1 MQSSITVRLPFNYA
15 ANNQRGAVVWQD
27 NLSWREGLFSDVT
40 VGRLKGI
47 KSTTEYGPILAVYKR
62 LSAAGGN
69 DWPNLSLR
77 RIIMPASEP
86 MGVLEKLFSSFY
98 VVAVDTRLRTLSM
111 VCSFTSRKSIA
122 GSIDITVEYEVKDI
136 RLVMRV
142 ADPLLA
148 LKKRVEQTVQDVA
161 FDLGYPS
168 LTSIDIRKSLLAL
181 EVEREIGIVLYN
193 PLCGPVQWP
202 GNIQALTSQ
211 PVIDGLVNQNQEEK
225 NKYIVE
231 KLAAMGI
238 TDPFLVTSV
247 LSQSDK
253 DFQIIVQH
261 IQNYAQAQQNNA
273 QSQLQLLQWLSEQ
286 NYITRADMQRL
297 IIPLLDDMTSR
308 SNPRGSVSSFLAGGQ
323 VTSDRQ
329 LPASTDDTSNQQT
342 ANQTTPRPTIT
353 RRRSVDNDDNP
364 DTIPSDSQNTSHG
377 AASQESHDDDSG
389 PAIKQRRSVS
399 FSDQDE

>member
-1 MQSSITVRLPFNYA
+1 M
-15 ANNQRGAVVWQD
+15 WQD
-27 NLSWREGLFSDVT
+27 NLSWKEGLLSDVT
-40 VGRLKGI
+40 IGRLKRI
-47 KSTTEYGPILAVYKR
+47 RSTTEYGPILAVYER
-62 LSAAGGN
+62 LSAGGGN
-69 DWPNLSLR
+69 DWSNLTLR

-86 MGVLEKLFSSFY
+86 MGVLEKLFSSSY

-111 VCSFTSRKSIA
+111 VCSFTNRQSIV
-122 GSIDITVEYEVKDI
+122 GSIDLTVEYEVKDI

-161 FDLGYPS
+161 FDLGYPV
-168 LTSIDIRKSLLAL
+168 LTSIDIRKALLAL
-181 EVEREIGIVLYN
+181 EAEREIGIVLYN

-211 PVIDGLVNQNQEEK
+211 PVIDGLVNHNQEEK
-225 NKYIVE
+225 NKYIVD
-231 KLAAMGI
+231 KLASMGI

-273 QSQLQLLQWLSEQ
+273 QSQLHLLQWLSEQ

-297 IIPLLDDMTSR
+297 ITPLLDDMTSR
-308 SNPRGSVSSFLAGGQ
+308 SNPRASVSSFLAGGQ
-323 VTSDRQ
+323 VSSDRQ
-329 LPASTDDTSNQQT
+329 LPASTDDTPNQQT
-342 ANQTTPRPTIT
+342 HNQPTPRPTVT
-353 RRRSVDNDDNP
+353 KRRSVDHDDNS
-364 DTIPSDSQNTSHG
+364 DTKTSDSQDTSH
-377 AASQESHDDDSG
+377 AAARQESRDDDNG
-389 PAIKQRRSVS
+389 PAIKRRRSVS

>member
-1 MQSSITVRLPFNYA
+1 
-15 ANNQRGAVVWQD
+15 
-27 NLSWREGLFSDVT
+27 
-40 VGRLKGI
+40 
-47 KSTTEYGPILAVYKR
+47 
-62 LSAAGGN
+62 
-69 DWPNLSLR
+69 
-77 RIIMPASEP
+77 
-86 MGVLEKLFSSFY
+86 
-98 VVAVDTRLRTLSM
+98 
-111 VCSFTSRKSIA
+111 
-122 GSIDITVEYEVKDI
+122 
-136 RLVMRV
+136 
-142 ADPLLA
+142 
-148 LKKRVEQTVQDVA
+148 
-161 FDLGYPS
+161 
-168 LTSIDIRKSLLAL
+168 
-181 EVEREIGIVLYN
+181 
-193 PLCGPVQWP
+193 
-202 GNIQALTSQ
+202 
-211 PVIDGLVNQNQEEK
+211 VNQNQEEK